1 MKRGSS
7 LLSLAISA
15 LLLAPAGAL
24 AESPAATPGYS
35 EPVVQWG
42 VQKDETC
49 EDIAKALYG
58 SAKHATLALRYNR
71 VDCSRGKKL
80 KEGSTL
86 VMPAAVTSLPT
97 ARLKSLNPD
106 VKARPGGGSWGPAA
120 AGQALSTSSGVNT
133 LESGRADIEF
143 IDRTRVF
150 LAANTLVIIYGTASQ
165 SAVSKTPPPAVE
177 VQSGEVMAGL
187 AALRGETVEVAIQGG
202 GRVSASS
209 RETIVQRKGEQNTVG
224 VYDGKAAV
232 KSGGKTVDVPLNHGT
247 RFTGNAPPAPP
258 RPLPPAPVWDAAM
271 APFVVAGSEGGVV
284 RADWAE
290 VTGAKSYRVEI
301 GRDESFRDLIAR
313 EEIAAA
319 TRSFRI
325 EKLPPGRYHVAVRAI
340 DKDDYLGVA
349 AKRSVDVVAI
359 ERGANAPAATASE
372 IAVNPYAVLGL
383 NDGDRKLDFAIDDG
397 PFGPMPKTL
406 DLAKRAPDKL
416 HFRTQGVDGVRD
428 VVVRYT
434 TVGATVKAELTKDAR
449 TADVEIAFSGLDGID
464 IAERVAPVLRVTEG
478 TSARTVALTAKDG
491 RWLASLPAPAAGF
504 AVRLDVLDGRGTV
517 LGTGT
522 LARPEAP
529 PPPPPRV
536 VPRIPAIGFTTEN
549 WQPSPVTGV
558 MFWTPTAR
566 NAASASVQTALNRD
580 GALFRVQ
587 GSASGGVGPIGVDAS
602 IRSGVFGDGAR
613 RDDNA
618 WLGARVRALRI
629 GDADLELGFA
639 ARFGIPV
646 TSLGP
651 DPRFEPSLALGG
663 VRGRYTFLANIGLR
677 IRLAEGGVATPDGQ
691 GFLLA
696 GATVS
701 ARDWLRFG
709 AMFDAHVMHLPS
721 QSSVG
726 RAGLSLQA
734 EAGTFI
740 YSALSLRIS
749 PWSDDDGALVE
760 RWYSGQLALGLRLP

>member
-1 MKRGSS
+1 MNRSSS

-15 LLLAPAGAL
+15 LLFAPAGAS
-24 AESPAATPGYS
+24 AESPAATPGYP

-80 KEGSTL
+80 KEGTTL

-106 VKARPGGGSWGPAA
+106 VKARPGGGSWAPAA

-150 LAANTLVIIYGTASQ
+150 LASNTLVIIYGTASQ

-209 RETIVQRKGEQNTVG
+209 RETIVQRKGERNTVG
-224 VYDGKAAV
+224 VYDGKATV
-232 KSGGKTVDVPLNHGT
+232 KSGGKTVEVPLNHGT
-247 RFTGNAPPAPP
+247 RFTGADPPAPP
-258 RPLPPAPVWDAAM
+258 RPLPPAPVWDSAM
-271 APFVVAGSEGGVV
+271 APFVVAGTEGGTI

-290 VTGAKSYRVEI
+290 VKDAKSYRVEI
-301 GRDESFRDLIAR
+301 ARDDAFRDLIAR
-313 EEIAAA
+313 EEIAGSV
-319 TRSFRI
+319 RSFRA

-340 DKDDYLGVA
+340 DKDEYLGVA
-349 AKRSVDVVAI
+349 AKREVNVVAI
-359 ERGANAPAATASE
+359 DRGAKAPAPTSSE
-372 IAVNPYAVLGL
+372 IAVNPYAVIGL

-406 DLAKRAPDKL
+406 DLSKGAPDKL
-416 HFRTQGVDGVRD
+416 HFRPQGAGPAHA

-434 TVGATVKAELTKDAR
+434 PVGATVKAELAKDSK
-449 TADVEIAFSGLDGID
+449 TADVEIVFTGLEGID
-464 IAERVAPVLRVTEG
+464 IAERVGPVLRVTEG
-478 TSARTVALTAKDG
+478 ESTHSVALTSTG
-491 RWLASLPAPAAGF
+491 SRWLASVPAPAEGR
-504 AVRLDVLDGRGTV
+504 AVRLDVLDGRGTI
-517 LGTGT
+517 LGTST
-522 LARPEAP
+522 LERLRSEALASPAPRPK
-529 PPPPPRV
+529 V
-536 VPRIPAIGFTTEN
+536 PAIGLTTES

-558 MFWTPTAR
+558 MLWSPTAR
-566 NAASASVQTALNRD
+566 NAASASVQTAMNHS
-580 GALFRVQ
+580 GALFRFQ
-587 GSASGGVGPIGVDAS
+587 GAASGGVGPVGVDAS
-602 IRSGVFGDGAR
+602 IRSGVFGDEVR

-618 WLGARVRALRI
+618 WLGARLRAMRL
-629 GDADLELGFA
+629 GAADFELGFA
-639 ARFGIPV
+639 ARFGVPV

-651 DPRFEPSLALGG
+651 DPRFEPSIALGG
-663 VRGRYTFLANIGLR
+663 VRGRYTFLANLGLR
-677 IRLAEGGVATPDGQ
+677 IRMAQGGVDTPDGH
-691 GFLLA
+691 GFVLA

-701 ARDWLRFG
+701 ALSWLRFG
-709 AMFDAHVMHLPS
+709 AMLDAHVVHFETRS
-721 QSSVG
+721 TVA

-734 EAGTFI
+734 EAGTFV
-740 YSALSLRIS
+740 YGALSLRIS
-749 PWSDDDGALVE
+749 PWDDDAGALVE
-760 RWYSGQLALGLRLP
+760 RWYSGQLALGLRIQ